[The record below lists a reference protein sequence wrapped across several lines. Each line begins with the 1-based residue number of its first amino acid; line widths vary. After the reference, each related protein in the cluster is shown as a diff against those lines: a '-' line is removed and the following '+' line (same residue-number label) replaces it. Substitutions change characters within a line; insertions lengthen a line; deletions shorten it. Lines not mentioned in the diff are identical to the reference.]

1 MQNLYVR
8 FLRSKSIQAKKCPRL
23 PYLTLLYGLK
33 EMNDMDYSL
42 KKMNEMDYGLKKLN
56 EMDYGLKK
64 MNEIDYGLKKLNE
77 MDCGLKEMS
86 NAMTKA
92 DVMRG

>member
-1 MQNLYVR
+1 
-8 FLRSKSIQAKKCPRL
+8 
-23 PYLTLLYGLK
+23 
-33 EMNDMDYSL
+33 MDY
-42 KKMNEMDYGLKKLN
+42 D
-56 EMDYGLKK
+56 LKK

-92 DVMRG
+92 DVMRGWVMMSW